1 MNIIESFDAEI
12 AKNYKFN
19 FTVNLFDVAF
29 FMFASS
35 FISSEGI
42 YPIYVIH
49 FTQNPI
55 IIGLISVIA
64 TAGYLI
70 PQLFTA
76 NRVELAPI
84 KKYFPFNLGLFFERI
99 PIFLLAPATFFFATG
114 SPVLAL
120 TIFFILL
127 TWYTF
132 GAGLLIVGW
141 QDMIAKIIPVR
152 SRGKFFGISNF
163 IGNFAGILGAT
174 TVSWLLSKYD
184 FPDGFVYA
192 FIFAGVFIFIS
203 WIFLGLTREPRDP
216 ITKPAISNLDYFKAL
231 PKTLR
236 SNPNFQR
243 FLITQVVK
251 AFGTMATVYLL
262 VYAIER
268 WSIPDGQA
276 ASYSIALLIGK
287 SLANLFFG
295 FLADRNGHKIV
306 LEISIMMNIFSFI
319 LALIA
324 PSPIW
329 FYAIFALRGMNQ
341 AGNFISG
348 LSLPFEFCEPHE
360 RPTYIGLASTIPGI
374 AFTIAP
380 LLAGSLAKITGYPT
394 LFVIST
400 VIAILS
406 YGMMRWFVQDPRYLA
421 AS

>member
-1 MNIIESFDAEI
+1 MNNIESFDLEI
-12 AKNYKFN
+12 AKNFKFN
-19 FTVNLFDVAF
+19 FVVNLFDVAF
-29 FMFASS
+29 FMFAGS
-35 FISSEGI
+35 FISSGTI
-42 YPIYVIH
+42 FPIYVIH

-55 IIGLISVIA
+55 TIGLISVIG

-84 KKYFPFNLGLFFERI
+84 KKFFPFNLGFFLERI
-99 PIFLLAPATFFFATG
+99 PIFLLAPTTFFFATR

-120 TIFFILL
+120 TAFFILL
-127 TWYTF
+127 TWSTF
-132 GAGLLIVGW
+132 GSGLLLVGW

-163 IGNFAGILGAT
+163 IGNLAGILGAT
-174 TVSWLLSKYD
+174 TVTWMLSKFD
-184 FPDGFVYA
+184 FPDGFIYA
-192 FIFAGVFIFIS
+192 FVCAAVFIFIS
-203 WIFLGLTREPRDP
+203 WVFLGLTREPRDP
-216 ITKPAISNLDYFKAL
+216 TTKPAVSNLDYFKTL

-243 FLITQVVK
+243 YLITQIVK

-276 ASYSIALLIGK
+276 ATYSIALLVGQ

-295 FLADRNGHKIV
+295 FFADRKGHKVV
-306 LEISIMMNIFSFI
+306 LEISILMNVISFI

-360 RPTYIGLASTIPGI
+360 RPTYIGLASTIPGV
-374 AFTIAP
+374 AFTVAP
-380 LLAGSLAKITGYPT
+380 LIGGTLAKMTGYPI

-406 YGMMRWFVQDPRYLA
+406 FIMMRWFVRDPRHL
-421 AS
+421 SPS